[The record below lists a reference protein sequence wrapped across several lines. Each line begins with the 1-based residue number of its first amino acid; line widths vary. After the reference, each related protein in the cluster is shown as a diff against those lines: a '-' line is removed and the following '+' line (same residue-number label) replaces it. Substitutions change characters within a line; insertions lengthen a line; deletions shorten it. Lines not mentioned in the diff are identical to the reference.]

1 MRMLQVLK
9 YAVDTLNWI
18 NNNNYLGAAFKSLEQ
33 ETAMQQLLKN
43 GTWKLGLLAENL
55 DLGLTCL
62 RQLKKLS

>member
-33 ETAMQQLLKN
+33 ETAMQQLLKMV
-43 GTWKLGLLAENL
+43 LENL
-55 DLGLTCL
+55 ACLLKNFDLGWLAYDNW
-62 RQLKKLS
+62 KN